1 MLCRVSVF
9 KLCDFAI
16 RNKKAQTSDLLSLNQ
31 KKGNKTR
38 KTKKKKVIHQLV
50 NCQRR
55 NEEEVRVRGGKERF
69 MRLVAKKE
77 QPTAILQ
84 FRQWKSVEWDCR
96 VLHHAKSMPAISKA
110 LFPNKHEQP
119 LGQWKITAL
128 CCKLPQEH
136 TVLGLWSQ
144 HTGK

>member
-16 RNKKAQTSDLLSLNQ
+16 GNKKAQTSDLLSLNQ

-55 NEEEVRVRGGKERF
+55 NEEEVRVRGGREGEIYE
-69 MRLVAKKE
+69 VG
-77 QPTAILQ
+77 
-84 FRQWKSVEWDCR
+84 S
-96 VLHHAKSMPAISKA
+96 
-110 LFPNKHEQP
+110 
-119 LGQWKITAL
+119 
-128 CCKLPQEH
+128 
-136 TVLGLWSQ
+136 
-144 HTGK
+144 